1 MSSYNSTIYLTLN
14 SYEYVVLAGKESFS
28 HFSVD
33 TLRQTYHDL
42 PWMGEDALTFEAL
55 RRLEL
60 NGDFRRLEIGDCI
73 DKYEVDFQ
81 SAFSNVLLIS
91 EDVDPGHGIFAFVS
105 RSDLYQTHKVNP
117 WGWLCMSTNEIY
129 CEPHLEKI
137 REHSENLT
145 VRGYHTSYTDIDTFR
160 VDYCLAQEVPEKCRV
175 EYSLSLLIT
184 IVIFNVIKAG
194 VLWGTTLTT
203 DHTPLLTI
211 GDAIAEFIEQPE
223 SSTLTYKQW
232 KFYQAPKMWHTVVS
246 KRRWILYFLL

>member
-1 MSSYNSTIYLTLN
+1 
-14 SYEYVVLAGKESFS
+14 
-28 HFSVD
+28 
-33 TLRQTYHDL
+33 
-42 PWMGEDALTFEAL
+42 MGEDALTFEAL

-60 NGDFRRLEIGDCI
+60 NGDFRRLEITDCI

-91 EDVDPGHGIFAFVS
+91 EDVDPGNGIFAFVS

-203 DHTPLLTI
+203 DNTPLLTI
-211 GDAIAEFIEQPE
+211 GDAIAEFLEQPE
-223 SSTLTYKQW
+223 SSTLTYNQW
-232 KFYQAPKMWHTVVS
+232 KFYQAPKMWHSGIKEALDSLFPIVSFRPGLMLLTLPYNQFYSTDTVDASLPVLAS
-246 KRRWILYFLL
+246 